1 MIVSSPF
8 STVETLPE
16 TGASSSIAPRASIG
30 DATARTVS
38 GAIVLISSTTW
49 PSCTTAATPSGP
61 PYVSSTAASS
71 ARLEITTSAPSTA
84 SATVSAAAA
93 PVRSATSWAAAAVR
107 FQTRTGTPA
116 RRSVPT
122 MAPPMRPAPT
132 TATVIGSVM

>member
-16 TGASSSIAPRASIG
+16 TGASSNIAPRASIDG
-30 DATARTVS
+30 AISRTVC
-38 GAIVLISSTTW
+38 GAIVLISNTTC
-49 PSCTTAATPSGP
+49 PSWDPAATPAAP
-61 PYVSSTAASS
+61 PYVSITAASS
-71 ARLEITTSAPSTA
+71 ARLEITTSAPSSA
-84 SATVSAAAA
+84 SAIVSEAEA
-93 PVRSATSWAAAAVR
+93 PVRSATSRAAAAVR

-122 MAPPMRPAPT
+122 MAPPIRPAPT